1 MHGMKR
7 TVTKRRGV
15 DMKINSLAK
24 MYHDQLYRYLNTS
37 LVKKQELKA
46 LSNHDTPDY
55 IVHLS
60 PEALRL
66 HREHVAKSTNP

>member
-1 MHGMKR
+1 
-7 TVTKRRGV
+7 
-15 DMKINSLAK
+15 
-24 MYHDQLYRYLNTS
+24 MYHDHMYRYLNTS

-46 LSNHDTPDY
+46 LSNHATPDY